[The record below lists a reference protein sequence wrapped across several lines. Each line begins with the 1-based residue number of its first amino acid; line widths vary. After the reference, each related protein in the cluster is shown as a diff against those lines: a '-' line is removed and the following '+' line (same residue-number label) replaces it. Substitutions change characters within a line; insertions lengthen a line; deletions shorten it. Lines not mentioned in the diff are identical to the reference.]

1 MGTSG
6 TLETL
11 GGSGDGLDA
20 FLRGVLVLFVLSLA
34 AERISAVFKHRNWQ
48 PLRPRLHF
56 GKNKDDGGNLQVDL
70 RTGETYVDSTK
81 QQVPVALGGNEVDR
95 LTRAANAENT
105 LFIGLLLA
113 LVSGAN
119 AFLGTCGWPDL
130 TQGGTPIRS
139 TISFV
144 GQVLLTGAA
153 SAIGSSFWYEL
164 LNVLTEARRVRSAL
178 AQQKLADTPPP
189 TSQPGTPLTPAM
201 PLTDTLPSTFS
212 QGQMRSASQVQMRSA
227 SHGQLRSAP
236 VSLEQLRLAAQR
248 LLPELQQLAGVKQ
261 IRLVDAPRRWA
272 THPCLEFRVEQE
284 PGAPPLPAEIKVSV
298 GGVEHAIPVTK

>member
-1 MGTSG
+1 MGTNG

-11 GGSGDGLDA
+11 GGNGGGLDA
-20 FLRGVLVLFVLSLA
+20 FLRGFLVLFVLSLA
-34 AERISAVFKHRNWQ
+34 AERISAVFKRRNWQ
-48 PLRPRLHF
+48 PFRPRWHF
-56 GKNKDDGGNLQVDL
+56 GKDEERAGNLQVDL
-70 RTGETYVDSTK
+70 RTGETYVDSK
-81 QQVPVALGGNEVDR
+81 HPAPIALGGNEADR
-95 LTRAANAENT
+95 LTRAANAENS

-139 TISFV
+139 TITFV

-178 AQQKLADTPPP
+178 VQQKLGDTPP
-189 TSQPGTPLTPAM
+189 SLQPGTPLTPAM
-201 PLTDTLPSTFS
+201 PLTDTRSPAFSSPVQPRPS
-212 QGQMRSASQVQMRSA
+212 
-227 SHGQLRSAP
+227 P
-236 VSLEQLRLAAQR
+236 VPLEQLRLAAQR
-248 LLPELQQLAGVKQ
+248 MLPELQQLAGVKQ
-261 IRLVDAPRRWA
+261 VRLVDAPRRWA
-272 THPCLEFRVEQE
+272 SHPCLEFRVELE
-284 PGAPPLPAEIKVSV
+284 PGAPPLPADIKVSV

>member
-11 GGSGDGLDA
+11 GGSGGGLDA

-34 AERISAVFKHRNWQ
+34 AER
-48 PLRPRLHF
+48 LRPRWHF
-56 GKNKDDGGNLQVDL
+56 GKNKDVGNLQVDL
-70 RTGETYVDSTK
+70 RTGETYVDAK
-81 QQVPVALGGNEVDR
+81 HPVPIALGGNEVDR

-105 LFIGLLLA
+105 LFIGLVLA

-130 TQGGTPIRS
+130 TQGSSPIRS
-139 TISFV
+139 TLSFV

-178 AQQKLADTPPP
+178 AQQKQADAPP
-189 TSQPGTPLTPAM
+189 TTQPGTPLTPAM
-201 PLTDTLPSTFS
+201 PLTDTAPLTFSSDSFSSPLLPS
-212 QGQMRSASQVQMRSA
+212 
-227 SHGQLRSAP
+227 P
-236 VSLEQLRLAAQR
+236 VPLEQLRQAAQHK
-248 LLPELQQLAGVKQ
+248 LPELQQLQGVKQ
-261 IRLVDAPRRWA
+261 VRLVDAPRKWA
-272 THPCLEFRVEQE
+272 GHPCLEFRVEHE
-284 PGAPPLPAEIKVSV
+284 PGAPALPGEVKVSV
-298 GGVEHAIPVTK
+298 GGVEHSIPVTK

>member
-6 TLETL
+6 TLEIL
-11 GGSGDGLDA
+11 GGNGGGLDA

-34 AERISAVFKHRNWQ
+34 AERVSAVFKHRNWQ
-48 PLRPRLHF
+48 PLRPRARF
-56 GKNKDDGGNLQVDL
+56 GRDKEAGGNLQVDL

-81 QQVPVALGGNEVDR
+81 QPVPIALGGNEVDR

-139 TISFV
+139 TLSFV

-178 AQQKLADTPPP
+178 AQQKLGDTPPTP
-189 TSQPGTPLTPAM
+189 QPGTPLTPAM
-201 PLTDTLPSTFS
+201 PLTDTLPVTFS
-212 QGQMRSASQVQMRSA
+212 AQVQMRPTPVPLE
-227 SHGQLRSAP
+227 QLRSA
-236 VSLEQLRLAAQR
+236 AQR
-248 LLPELQQLAGVKQ
+248 KLPELQQLAGVKQ
-261 IRLVDAPRRWA
+261 VRLVDAPRRWA
-272 THPCLEFRVEQE
+272 SHPCLEFRVEQE
-284 PGAPPLPAEIKVSV
+284 PGAPPLPAEVKVNV
-298 GGVEHAIPVTK
+298 GGVEHSIPVTT